1 MNNKLL
7 DYFNNIPEVIRLKE
21 LKNYIESNEK
31 IINKFD
37 EIKNVQKQIVN
48 AREFNQINQLKVYED
63 EYKRLNQELLD
74 IPFVEEYLELMN
86 YVDQMINSFVK
97 EVEYQIDK
105 KINVSC
111 ISVIFLL
118 LLTLR
123 VIGRFFL

>member
-37 EIKNVQKQIVN
+37 EIKNVQKQLVN
-48 AREFNQINQLKVYED
+48 AREFNQINQLKVFED

-105 KINVSC
+105 KIN
-111 ISVIFLL
+111 
-118 LLTLR
+118 
-123 VIGRFFL
+123 G

>member
-7 DYFNNIPEVIRLKE
+7 GYFNNIPEVIRLKE

-86 YVDQMINSFVK
+86 YVDQMIKSFVK

-105 KINVSC
+105 KIN
-111 ISVIFLL
+111 
-118 LLTLR
+118 
-123 VIGRFFL
+123 G

>member
-48 AREFNQINQLKVYED
+48 AKEFNQINQLKVYED

-97 EVEYQIDK
+97 EVEYLIDK
-105 KINVSC
+105 KIN
-111 ISVIFLL
+111 
-118 LLTLR
+118 
-123 VIGRFFL
+123 G

>member
-7 DYFNNIPEVIRLKE
+7 DYFNTIPEVIRLKE

>member
-48 AREFNQINQLKVYED
+48 AKEFNQINQLKVYED

-86 YVDQMINSFVK
+86 YVDQMINSFVQ

-105 KINVSC
+105 KIN
-111 ISVIFLL
+111 
-118 LLTLR
+118 
-123 VIGRFFL
+123 G

>member
-86 YVDQMINSFVK
+86 YVDQMIKSFVK

-105 KINVSC
+105 KIN
-111 ISVIFLL
+111 
-118 LLTLR
+118 
-123 VIGRFFL
+123 G

>member
-21 LKNYIESNEK
+21 LKNYIESNEE
-31 IINKFD
+31 IINTFD
-37 EIKNVQKQIVN
+37 EIKDIQKKIVN
-48 AREFNQINQLKVYED
+48 AKEFNQINQLKVYED
-63 EYKRLNQELLD
+63 EYKELNAKLLD

-105 KINVSC
+105 KIN
-111 ISVIFLL
+111 
-118 LLTLR
+118 
-123 VIGRFFL
+123 G

>member
-37 EIKNVQKQIVN
+37 EIKNVQKQLVN

-105 KINVSC
+105 KIN
-111 ISVIFLL
+111 
-118 LLTLR
+118 
-123 VIGRFFL
+123 G

>member
-48 AREFNQINQLKVYED
+48 AKEFNQINQLKVYED

-105 KINVSC
+105 KIN
-111 ISVIFLL
+111 
-118 LLTLR
+118 
-123 VIGRFFL
+123 G

>member
-37 EIKNVQKQIVN
+37 EIKNVQKQLVN
-48 AREFNQINQLKVYED
+48 AKEFNQINQLKVYED

-105 KINVSC
+105 KIN
-111 ISVIFLL
+111 
-118 LLTLR
+118 
-123 VIGRFFL
+123 G